1 MDPSQEAPTKPLDKS
16 PFYDTTLMHTELNKF
31 KLEEWNEIWT
41 NLEEAKQTKL
51 WFPRIDKAL
60 SKDLLKLSRVS
71 LGQIIGFITYLDF
84 IVP

>member
-1 MDPSQEAPTKPLDKS
+1 
-16 PFYDTTLMHTELNKF
+16 MHTELNKF

-51 WFPRIDKAL
+51 WFPRKDKAL

-71 LGQIIGFITYLDF
+71 LGQIIGFITWILLCPSGGSTLVILTFGVMYLST
-84 IVP
+84 